1 MLPGP
6 AVSLALGLYVIAAQG
21 RSSVDNGSGDV
32 LTLYW
37 GQEQYL
43 LAWV

>member
-1 MLPGP
+1 MLSGP
-6 AVSLALGLYVIAAQG
+6 AIVFTLGLYVVAAWS

-32 LTLYW
+32 LILCW